1 MMNKWRYQNRILMH
15 KNPKKF
21 LYLMKVCI
29 SILFYISNRF
39 VFFVGIVINEN
50 DLLLLNE
57 NCNQIVD
64 ANKEDIQKWSKEGTY
79 TSFVCDQMKKL
90 PVDYAERVQCASK
103 ILYLHYLIAF
113 FKRSMFKRLSGSK
126 F

>member
-1 MMNKWRYQNRILMH
+1 
-15 KNPKKF
+15 
-21 LYLMKVCI
+21 MKVCI
-29 SILFYISNRF
+29 SILFYISYRF

-90 PVDYAERVQCASK
+90 PVDHTERVHAASK

-126 F
+126 FYQTSSFLKNFIGVYRTIS